1 MALPYNTTDLSPD
14 KAFERHVFHRDQFA
28 HYLRWTHIL
37 KEAKIGE
44 SIVDFGCGQGNLLE
58 VLYRN
63 KFRQKSYVG
72 IDIREKTIEAAK
84 AKFKDV
90 DWAQFYVA
98 DLIKPR
104 IDLSQFNGDKVCS
117 FEVLEHVGKQNGEI
131 FMEHFKACGNN
142 HATYYLS
149 TPNYDPSVGAA
160 GNHTYDSGDG
170 RGVDVQEYDH
180 WELEALLK
188 RHFQIVKKFGTFA
201 SMKDYKPFMNA
212 WQKEMFKAL
221 HEYYDS
227 NLIANIMAPMFP
239 DHSRNTL
246 WVLKRKSG
254 DYKETSTS
262 KPVQKDLFEQS
273 EKNIEDDD
281 LF

>member
-1 MALPYNTTDLSPD
+1 MPLPYNTTDLSPD

-44 SIVDFGCGQGNLLE
+44 SIVDFGCGQANLLE

-63 KFRQKSYVG
+63 KFKQKSYVG
-72 IDIREKTIEAAK
+72 IDIREKTIEAARE
-84 AKFKDV
+84 KFKNV
-90 DWAQFYVA
+90 DWAQFFVA
-98 DLIKPR
+98 DLVKPYM
-104 IDLSQFNGDKVCS
+104 DFSQFNGDKVCS
-117 FEVLEHVGKQNGEI
+117 FEVLEHVGKQNGDI
-131 FMEHFKACGNN
+131 FLEHFKACGNN
-142 HATYYLS
+142 NATYYLS

-188 RHFQIVKKFGTFA
+188 KHFQIIKKFGTFA
-201 SMKDYKPFMNA
+201 SKKDYKPYMNA
-212 WQKEMFKAL
+212 WQKEMLKAL
-221 HEYYDS
+221 EAYYDS

-239 DHSRNTL
+239 DMSRNTL
-246 WVLKRKSG
+246 WVLKRKPG
-254 DYKETSTS
+254 DYKEVRT
-262 KPVQKDLFEQS
+262 KEPDLFNQPKQE
-273 EKNIEDDD
+273 EKIEDDE